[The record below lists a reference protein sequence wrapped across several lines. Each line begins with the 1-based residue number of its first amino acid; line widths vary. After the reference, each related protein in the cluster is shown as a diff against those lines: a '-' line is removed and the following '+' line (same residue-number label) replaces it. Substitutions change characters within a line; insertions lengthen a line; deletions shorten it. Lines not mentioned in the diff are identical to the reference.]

1 MNGHHGGVF
10 AFFRWLGW
18 LVVAGW
24 AVVCIAMAPHCV
36 AGNGSQQVVHLY
48 FADAKKP
55 FLVGESRLM
64 VHSGDPT
71 SFGRQI
77 VVALI
82 NGPSGGNLA
91 TIPKGTQLRAFF
103 ILGDGTAVVDFSN
116 PIRENHPG
124 SCRQEQLTL
133 FSVVNS
139 LVLNVTEIDRVKI
152 LVDGTETQTLTG
164 HLALEFPLT
173 ADLLLTR

>member
-1 MNGHHGGVF
+1 MRGPTGG
-10 AFFRWLGW
+10 
-18 LVVAGW
+18 
-24 AVVCIAMAPHCV
+24 
-36 AGNGSQQVVHLY
+36 Y
-48 FADAKKP
+48 
-55 FLVGESRLM
+55 
-64 VHSGDPT
+64 
-71 SFGRQI
+71 
-77 VVALI
+77 
-82 NGPSGGNLA
+82 LA
-91 TIPKGTQLRAFF
+91 TIPTGTQLRAFF

-116 PIRENHPG
+116 HIRENHPG

-164 HLALEFPLT
+164 HLALEHPLT

>member
-1 MNGHHGGVF
+1 MNGSHGGVHT
-10 AFFRWLGW
+10 FFRWLGW
-18 LVVAGW
+18 FVVVGW
-24 AVVCIAMAPHCV
+24 ALQGISMVPHSV
-36 AGNGSQQVVHLY
+36 AGNVSQQVVHLY

-64 VHSGDPT
+64 INSGDPI

-77 VVALI
+77 VTALI
-82 NGPSGGNLA
+82 NGSNGGALA
-91 TIPKGTQLRAFF
+91 TIPAGTQLRAFF

-116 PIRENHPG
+116 HIRNNHSG
-124 SCRQEQLTL
+124 SCRQEKLTL

-139 LVLNVTEIDRVKI
+139 LALNVTEIDQVKI
-152 LVDGTETQTLTG
+152 LIDGTEARTLTG